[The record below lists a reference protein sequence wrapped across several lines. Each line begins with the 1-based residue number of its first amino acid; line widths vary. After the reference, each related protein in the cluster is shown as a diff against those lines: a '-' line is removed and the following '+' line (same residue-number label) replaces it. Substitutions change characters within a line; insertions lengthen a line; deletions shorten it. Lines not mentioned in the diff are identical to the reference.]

1 MNNADNLADILPDG
15 LSESTVEAIFKM
27 VDSLISE
34 QVDDR
39 VKLLEAKVNAFL
51 RQKIDQLKDQA
62 IAELSEENETFRNA
76 RLFESVRTLM
86 SLELNSEDEN
96 SVVSKAV
103 DQQAELQEEFDVL
116 SEQVAGLVSVN
127 EKLENTIHLLNR
139 KLQLAEERASELD
152 DEKTQLLEEVENL
165 QALSEES
172 FRSSEKAVLISEAD
186 AEVSE
191 KRTYFNEF
199 LTDEVMRFMP
209 SQN

>member
-139 KLQLAEERASELD
+139 KLQLAEEKASELD